1 MGLVLSLNNQ
11 ELVFM
16 LEKVLCMIRKINLV
30 ILAF

>member
-11 ELVFM
+11 EIVFM
-16 LEKVLCMIRKINLV
+16 LEKFLCVICKINWV